1 MAITRIEYPTAGTP
15 SVSTDYNLQNALTA
29 PMIKQ
34 GLDGLKLT
42 EWDSTD
48 TIPALAL
55 GVYIR
60 HQNFMYIVD
69 TANYAILGSTAA
81 GANYIKLSGTGTTI
95 TATWTQS
102 KTGFSYDAGKGGVYD
117 SGGDQLLQ
125 EYVDLDTGIYTNYV
139 VTVEQVG
146 GV

>member
-15 SVSTDYNLQNALTA
+15 CVSTDYALQNALIQPLA
-29 PMIKQ
+29 KQ
-34 GLDGLKLT
+34 GLEGPKLT
-42 EWDSTD
+42 GWDNTD
-48 TIPALAL
+48 TLPALAL

-60 HQNFMYIVD
+60 HQNFMYVVD
-69 TANYAILGSTAA
+69 TAAYAILGSTAA